1 MSPRL
6 IEVDP
11 IILSVAVSYAL
22 GRMTYMPSLVV
33 DEVIRCWPVLDE
45 RAKFCIRRDVLEAFK
60 DDDRQRAAGE
70 KYTRL
75 GMDCD
80 RETWERLL
88 PLFDAKKET
97 GHA

>member
-1 MSPRL
+1 MKPAR

-11 IILSVAVSYAL
+11 IILSVAVAYAL

-33 DEVIRCWPVLDE
+33 DEVIRCWPVLDN
-45 RAKFCIRRDVLEAFK
+45 RTRFCIRRDVMEAFK
-60 DDDRQRAAGE
+60 EDDKQRAAGN

-88 PLFDAKKET
+88 PLFEEVEA
-97 GHA
+97 